1 MFDIEI
7 MNIMRN
13 MTRKMRSKVTLH
25 TETERF
31 AAFSDAKCLRGRA
44 CVQNAKCLTTSAAVY
59 VGWTVGV
66 LHNCFFLHHTLPFT
80 MAFEPFHGRH

>member
-25 TETERF
+25 TETERS
-31 AAFSDAKCLRGRA
+31 AAFSDAKCLRGERA
-44 CVQNAKCLTTSAAVY
+44 CVQNAKSDYECCSLCRLDSQSSAQ
-59 VGWTVGV
+59 
-66 LHNCFFLHHTLPFT
+66 LFLSLSHASIHYGF
-80 MAFEPFHGRH
+80 